1 MSWQV
6 YVQLSLMMF
15 LQFAVWGAWS
25 PVLASR
31 LLGPLKMSGQQTGWI
46 YGTIYIGCIISPLIA
61 GQIADRWMATQYFLA
76 AAHLAGGVL
85 LLASARQR
93 RFTLLF
99 GIMFLYALAFAP
111 TLALVNSLMFAQLTD
126 PANQSFGVLL
136 WGTVGWAVA
145 GWALTFWR
153 RLRGSGEGADCLV
166 LAGAL
171 SLAMGL
177 YCLTLPH
184 TPPPGRAGDVLPFL
198 KALGL
203 LSNPNFLVFLIVA
216 FLLATQLQFFFLG
229 TAPYLSELGVPGRS
243 IPAVMTIAQIAE
255 IFVMALL
262 LPYFLPKFGIKRTMT
277 IGVLAWPL
285 RYIIFVIGHPSWLV
299 IASLALHGFCYVF
312 FFTAAFIYVDQIT
325 AKDIRASAQ
334 SLIAIVILGFGNFVG
349 SNFSGWIQ
357 KIFSSAAG
365 TDWKSVFLVPA
376 GLTLL
381 CAALFILLFREKR
394 AAATSI

>member
-1 MSWQV
+1 MSWQI

-31 LLGPLKMSGQQTGWI
+31 LLGSLKMSGKQTGWI
-46 YGTIYIGCIISPLIA
+46 YGTIYLGCIISPLIA
-61 GQIADRWMATQYFLA
+61 GQIADRWVATEYFLA

-85 LLASARQR
+85 LLAAARQR
-93 RFTLLF
+93 RFTVLF
-99 GIMFLYALAFAP
+99 AIMFVYALAFAP
-111 TLALVNSLMFAQLTD
+111 TLALVNSLMFAHLTD

-153 RLRGSGEGADCLV
+153 RLKGSGEGADCLV

-177 YCLTLPH
+177 YCLSLPH

-203 LSNPNFLVFLIVA
+203 LSNTNFLIFLIVG

-229 TAPYLSELGVPGRS
+229 TAPYLSALGVPGRS
-243 IPAVMTIAQIAE
+243 IPAVMTLAQVAQLAATVVLAFQTSDIRGRIGFVG
-255 IFVMALL
+255 IF
-262 LPYFLPKFGIKRTMT
+262 T
-277 IGVLAWPL
+277 IGIAMWLAMYAAYALIP
-285 RYIIFVIGHPSWLV
+285 RRVPVILSQ
-299 IASLALHGFCYVF
+299 ALHGLAYTFFIWVGFVYVNEV
-312 FFTAAFIYVDQIT
+312 APP
-325 AKDIRASAQ
+325 DIRGSAQ
-334 SLIAIVILGFGNFVG
+334 GLYTVVLFGFGCFLGTQFTGIVMDKLKTPQG
-349 SNFSGWIQ
+349 SFRWRPL
-357 KIFSSAAG
+357 
-365 TDWKSVFLVPA
+365 FLVPC
-376 GLTLL
+376 GMTLICL
-381 CAALFILLFREKR
+381 IVMAAMFRG
-394 AAATSI
+394 

>member
-25 PVLASR
+25 PVLAAR
-31 LLGPLKMSGQQTGWI
+31 LLGPLKLSGKQTGWI
-46 YGTIYIGCIISPLIA
+46 YGTIYLGCIIAPLIA
-61 GQIADRWMATQYFLA
+61 GQIADRWVATQHFLA
-76 AAHLAGGVL
+76 AAHLAGGLL
-85 LLASARQR
+85 LLAAARQQ
-93 RFTLLF
+93 RFAPLF
-99 GIMFLYALAFAP
+99 AVMLLYALAFAP
-111 TLALVNSLMFAQLTD
+111 TLALVNSLMFAHLTD

-136 WGTVGWAVA
+136 WGTIGWAVA
-145 GWALTFWR
+145 GWGLTFWR
-153 RLRGSGEGADCLV
+153 QRKGSASGADCLV

-203 LSNPNFLVFLIVA
+203 LSNPHFLIFLIVA

-243 IPAVMTIAQIAE
+243 IPAVMTLAQVAQLG
-255 IFVMALL
+255 A
-262 LPYFLPKFGIKRTMT
+262 TA
-277 IGVLAWPL
+277 VLAFHTTTI
-285 RYIIFVIGHPSWLV
+285 RDQIGFVGIFSLGIALWLAMYAIYALMPRRVPVIL
-299 IASLALHGFCYVF
+299 AQALHGLAYTFFIWVGFVYVNEV
-312 FFTAAFIYVDQIT
+312 APP
-325 AKDIRASAQ
+325 DIRGSAQ
-334 SLIAIVILGFGNFVG
+334 GLYTVVLFGFGFLL
-349 SNFSGWIQ
+349 
-357 KIFSSAAG
+357 G
-365 TDWKSVFLVPA
+365 TQFTGIVMDKLKTPEGTFRWRQIFLVPC

-381 CAALFILLFREKR
+381 CLLAMAALYRG
-394 AAATSI
+394 

>member
-1 MSWQV
+1 MSWQI

-31 LLGPLKMSGQQTGWI
+31 LLGPLQLSGKQTGWI
-46 YGTIYIGCIISPLIA
+46 YGTIYLGCIISPLIA

-85 LLASARQR
+85 LLTAARQR
-93 RFTLLF
+93 RFPPLF
-99 GIMFLYALAFAP
+99 AIMFLYALAFAP
-111 TLALVNSLMFAQLTD
+111 TLALVNSLMFAHLTD

-153 RLRGSGEGADCLV
+153 RLKGSGEGADCLV

-198 KALGL
+198 KAMGL
-203 LSNPNFLVFLIVA
+203 LSNPNFLLFLIVA
-216 FLLATQLQFFFLG
+216 FLVATQLQFFFLG
-229 TAPYLSELGVPGRS
+229 TAPYLSALGVPGRS
-243 IPAVMTIAQIAE
+243 IPAAMTLAQ
-255 IFVMALL
+255 MAQLAA
-262 LPYFLPKFGIKRTMT
+262 TA
-277 IGVLAWPL
+277 VLA
-285 RYIIFVIGHPSWLV
+285 FHTS
-299 IASLALHGFCYVF
+299 
-312 FFTAAFIYVDQIT
+312 
-325 AKDIRASAQ
+325 DIRGR
-334 SLIAIVILGFGNFVG
+334 IG
-349 SNFSGWIQ
+349 
-357 KIFSSAAG
+357 
-365 TDWKSVFLVPA
+365 
-376 GLTLL
+376 
-381 CAALFILLFREKR
+381 R
-394 AAATSI
+394 